1 MAPHPKGPG
10 LALVVTAIVLS
21 ILASITVALRIIAR
35 LKIKALGKDDWL
47 MILGLLLFLLCSAF
61 GVLATLNG
69 IRAHLSQLTF
79 EDILKCRKYFI
90 VYQLAYGATTAPIKA
105 SICVNLLRITPERVY
120 RITLW
125 LVIGL
130 SVISSIINEVAF
142 LLSCQPVQAL
152 WDPFAGHCVGP
163 GTFLAI
169 SYTTAISNIITDWAC
184 AILPALILWKIQM
197 NLHVKASLVF
207 VLGLGVIAST
217 ATLMRL
223 VYIAKYG
230 NSENTDNAV
239 YGIAN
244 IATWGLLES
253 GIGIIAGSLA
263 TLRPILAYIPF
274 MRKLAPTNS
283 NVKTPVITDHS
294 HRLDVIRSTRKTGAM
309 ESARWSTAGP
319 SHLHSKC
326 GVESRAWEELSD
338 GGSQRNIL
346 KNTSVAVEIES
357 REDRIV

>member
-1 MAPHPKGPG
+1 
-10 LALVVTAIVLS
+10 
-21 ILASITVALRIIAR
+21 
-35 LKIKALGKDDWL
+35 
-47 MILGLLLFLLCSAF
+47 
-61 GVLATLNG
+61 
-69 IRAHLSQLTF
+69 
-79 EDILKCRKYFI
+79 
-90 VYQLAYGATTAPIKA
+90 
-105 SICVNLLRITPERVY
+105 
-120 RITLW
+120 
-125 LVIGL
+125 
-130 SVISSIINEVAF
+130 
-142 LLSCQPVQAL
+142 
-152 WDPFAGHCVGP
+152 
-163 GTFLAI
+163 
-169 SYTTAISNIITDWAC
+169 
-184 AILPALILWKIQM
+184 
-197 NLHVKASLVF
+197 
-207 VLGLGVIAST
+207 
-217 ATLMRL
+217 MRL